1 MYIVVYTLM
10 LLITLCVGFRI
21 YKVAFNPITV
31 WASLWCL
38 IGMLSNIA
46 FYDYYPPS
54 NFVNNFIIVGIII
67 YTIYCAFYG
76 LHNLRICRSSF
87 YSEDICDN
95 LKQNVFWTVNIVA
108 ILFEIPYLLRA
119 IRTLMNH
126 GFQLVYLRGVLT
138 DSTEGIVSG
147 GLASIIRDSGV
158 KNVFT
163 LTALYAAVLIF
174 TEKNTKQKRNIIIL
188 AIAETVEYCVANAA
202 RAYLVNFIFYVIFA
216 LLFLKRKS
224 IISMIKSNKKVILLF
239 SVLLV
244 VGLIIQNSRA
254 SDMSILKTIYMYY
267 CSGPSYL
274 TKLLGDSST
283 AIRVGRDYYYG
294 TVTLGFIA
302 NLYYYLKIGL
312 VGINNSTVKLIASV
326 ITIKQYFVGSHTL
339 LNAMCTCFYAF
350 LVDWG
355 IWGAA
360 IGPLIAGILSC
371 RYYKLM
377 KKRRSVGSIAIC
389 IYVFYL
395 MFRTVF
401 KWDLLYIDF
410 SVVLLLNYFICP
422 IPGQKIVWGKVK
434 QEAFYEAK

>member
-1 MYIVVYTLM
+1 M
-10 LLITLCVGFRI
+10 
-21 YKVAFNPITV
+21 
-31 WASLWCL
+31 
-38 IGMLSNIA
+38 
-46 FYDYYPPS
+46 
-54 NFVNNFIIVGIII
+54 
-67 YTIYCAFYG
+67 
-76 LHNLRICRSSF
+76 
-87 YSEDICDN
+87 
-95 LKQNVFWTVNIVA
+95 
-108 ILFEIPYLLRA
+108 
-119 IRTLMNH
+119 
-126 GFQLVYLRGVLT
+126 
-138 DSTEGIVSG
+138 
-147 GLASIIRDSGV
+147 
-158 KNVFT
+158 
-163 LTALYAAVLIF
+163 
-174 TEKNTKQKRNIIIL
+174 
-188 AIAETVEYCVANAA
+188 
-202 RAYLVNFIFYVIFA
+202 
-216 LLFLKRKS
+216 
-224 IISMIKSNKKVILLF
+224 
-239 SVLLV
+239 
-244 VGLIIQNSRA
+244 
-254 SDMSILKTIYMYY
+254 
-267 CSGPSYL
+267 
-274 TKLLGDSST
+274 
-283 AIRVGRDYYYG
+283 
-294 TVTLGFIA
+294 GFIA